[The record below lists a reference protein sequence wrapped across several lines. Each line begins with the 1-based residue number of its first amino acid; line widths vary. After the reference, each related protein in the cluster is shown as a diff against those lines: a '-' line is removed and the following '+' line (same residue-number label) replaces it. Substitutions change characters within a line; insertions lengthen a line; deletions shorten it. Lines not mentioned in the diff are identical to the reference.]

1 MIEFVLN
8 YLMIGV
14 VFVVLLELL
23 VQNLSQHHPELT
35 DRWHEI
41 ELPERLFLIVIWP
54 FGIWH
59 LIQGWWS
66 NRND

>member
-14 VFVVLLELL
+14 VFVILLELL

-35 DRWHEI
+35 DQWHEI
-41 ELPERLFLIVIWP
+41 ELAERLFLIVIWP
-54 FGIWH
+54 FGVWH
-59 LIQGWWS
+59 LIQGWW
-66 NRND
+66 RRK